1 MTVNTINLRSTKTLT
16 DYVKTVDRMRTLAK
30 QLAELSKL
38 ETKLRPEVLEAIG
51 DRREIAVRG
60 QVRILEPSVK
70 ESIGQ
75 EDTEKTVE
83 VFRSLGLP
91 LNQRSAEYVA
101 PASFSKLVRDG
112 LVPDEL
118 IKRTS
123 ESIVIV
129 H

>member
-1 MTVNTINLRSTKTLT
+1 MTQNTINLRSTATLT
-16 DYVKTVDRMRTLAK
+16 AYVRTTDRMRTLAK

-75 EDTEKTVE
+75 VDTERTTE
-83 VFRSLGLP
+83 VFRAMGLP
-91 LNQRSAEYVA
+91 LNQRSPEYCA
-101 PASFSKLVRDG
+101 PASFSKLVKDG
-112 LVPDEL
+112 VVPEEL
-118 IKRTS
+118 IRRTS
-123 ESIVIV
+123 EHIVIV

>member
-30 QLAELSKL
+30 QLTELSKI
-38 ETKLRPEVLEAIG
+38 EAKLRPEVLEAIG

-60 QVRILEPSVK
+60 QVRILEPSLK

-91 LNQRSAEYVA
+91 LNTRSAEYVA

-112 LVPDEL
+112 VVPEEL
-118 IKRTS
+118 IKRSS

>member
-1 MTVNTINLRSTKTLT
+1 MTQNTINLRSTAALT
-16 DYVKTVDRMRTLAK
+16 NYVRTTDRMRTLAK
-30 QLAELSKL
+30 QLNELSKI

-60 QVRILEPSVK
+60 QVRILEPSIK

-75 EDTEKTVE
+75 ADTERTVE

-91 LNQRSAEYVA
+91 LNTRSPEYVA
-101 PASFSKLVRDG
+101 PASFGKLVRDG
-112 LVPDEL
+112 VVPEEL
-118 IKRTS
+118 IRRTS

>member
-1 MTVNTINLRSTKTLT
+1 MTTTINLRSTKTLT
-16 DYVKTVDRMRTLAK
+16 DYVRTVDRMRTLAK
-30 QLAELSKL
+30 QLNELQKI
-38 ETKLRPEVLEAIG
+38 ETKLRPDVLAEIG
-51 DRREIAVRG
+51 ERREIAVRG

-75 EDTEKTVE
+75 ADTEKTVE
-83 VFRSLGLP
+83 VFRAMGLP
-91 LNQRSAEYVA
+91 LNQRSPEFVA

-112 LVPDEL
+112 VVPEEL
-118 IKRTS
+118 IERKT

>member
-1 MTVNTINLRSTKTLT
+1 MTVNTINLRSTATLT
-16 DYVKTVDRMRTLAK
+16 NYVRTVDRMRTLAK
-30 QLAELSKL
+30 QLSELSKL
-38 ETKLRPEVLEAIG
+38 ETKLRPDVLAEIG
-51 DRREIAVRG
+51 ERREIAVRG

-83 VFRSLGLP
+83 VFKELGLP
-91 LNQRSAEYVA
+91 LNQRSPEYVA
-101 PASFSKLVRDG
+101 PASFSKLVREG
-112 LVPDEL
+112 VVPDEL

>member
-1 MTVNTINLRSTKTLT
+1 MTTTINLRSTATLT
-16 DYVKTVDRMRTLAK
+16 NYVRTTDRMRTLAK

-75 EDTEKTVE
+75 EDTERTVE
-83 VFRSLGLP
+83 AFKAIGLP
-91 LNQRSAEYVA
+91 VNTRSPEFVP
-101 PASFSKLVRDG
+101 PATFRKLVLDGSVPEYLVKRD
-112 LVPDEL
+112 
-118 IKRTS
+118 T

>member
-1 MTVNTINLRSTKTLT
+1 MTQTINLRSTATLT
-16 DYVKTVDRMRTLAK
+16 NYVRTTDRMRTLAK
-30 QLAELSKL
+30 QLSELSKL

-51 DRREIAVRG
+51 ERREIAVRG

-75 EDTEKTVE
+75 VDTERTTE
-83 VFRSLGLP
+83 VFRELGLP
-91 LNQRSAEYVA
+91 LNQRSPEYCA
-101 PASFSKLVRDG
+101 PASFAKLCRDG
-112 LVPDEL
+112 VVPEEL

>member
-1 MTVNTINLRSTKTLT
+1 
-16 DYVKTVDRMRTLAK
+16 MRTLAK
-30 QLAELSKL
+30 QLSELSKL
-38 ETKLRPEVLEAIG
+38 EAKLRPEVLEAIG
-51 DRREIAVRG
+51 ERREIAVRG
-60 QVRILEPSVK
+60 QVRILEPSIK
-70 ESIGQ
+70 ESIEQ

-83 VFRSLGLP
+83 VFRGLGLP

-101 PASFSKLVRDG
+101 PASFSKFVREG
-112 LVPDEL
+112 LVPEEL

>member
-1 MTVNTINLRSTKTLT
+1 MTTTTINLRSTATLT
-16 DYVKTVDRMRTLAK
+16 AYVKTVDRMRTLAK
-30 QLAELSKL
+30 QLAELSKI
-38 ETKLRPEVLEAIG
+38 ETKLRPEVLEEIG
-51 DRREIAVRG
+51 ERREIAVRG

-75 EDTEKTVE
+75 ADTEKTVE
-83 VFRSLGLP
+83 VFRELGLP
-91 LNQRSAEYVA
+91 LNTRSAEYVA

-112 LVPDEL
+112 VVPDEL

>member
-1 MTVNTINLRSTKTLT
+1 MTATINLRSTKTLT
-16 DYVKTVDRMRTLAK
+16 DYVRTTDKMRTLAK
-30 QLAELSKL
+30 QLSELSKL

-51 DRREIAVRG
+51 ERREIAVRG
-60 QVRILEPSVK
+60 QVRILEPSIK

-83 VFRSLGLP
+83 VFRCLGLP
-91 LNQRSAEYVA
+91 LNQRSPEYVA
-101 PASFSKLVRDG
+101 PASFSKFVREG
-112 LVPDEL
+112 LVPEEL
-118 IKRTS
+118 IKRSS

>member
-16 DYVKTVDRMRTLAK
+16 DYVRAVDRMRTLAK
-30 QLAELSKL
+30 QLSELSKL
-38 ETKLRPEVLEAIG
+38 EAKLRPEVLEAIG
-51 DRREIAVRG
+51 ERREIAVRG

-75 EDTEKTVE
+75 EDAERTVE

-91 LNQRSAEYVA
+91 LNQRSPEYVA
-101 PASFSKLVRDG
+101 PASFSKLVKDG
-112 LVPDEL
+112 IVPEEL
-118 IKRTS
+118 IRRTS
-123 ESIVIV
+123 ETIIVF

>member
-1 MTVNTINLRSTKTLT
+1 MTTTAINLRSTKTLT
-16 DYVKTVDRMRTLAK
+16 DYVRTVDRMRTLAK

-51 DRREIAVRG
+51 ERREIAVRG

-75 EDTEKTVE
+75 ADTERTTE
-83 VFRSLGLP
+83 VFRELGLP
-91 LNQRSAEYVA
+91 LNQRSPEYCA
-101 PASFSKLVRDG
+101 PASFAKLCRECV
-112 LVPDEL
+112 VPEEL